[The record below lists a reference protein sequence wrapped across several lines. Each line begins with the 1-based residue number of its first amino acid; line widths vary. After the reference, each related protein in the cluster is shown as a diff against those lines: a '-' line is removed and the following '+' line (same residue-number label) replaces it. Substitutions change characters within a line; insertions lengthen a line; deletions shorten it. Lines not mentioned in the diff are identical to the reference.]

1 MFSFIHAVF
10 RSSSEILQ
18 FKKDSLCVVFSL
30 DEPYLHVYII
40 YISTLLNVY
49 NNIMY
54 ATEPLKAS
62 LRGHKKSVVLAEVL
76 SGYDNTWQNLESP

>member
-18 FKKDSLCVVFSL
+18 CKKDSLCIVFTL
-30 DEPYLHVYII
+30 DEPYLHIYII
-40 YISTLLNVY
+40 YISTLINVY
-49 NNIMY
+49 NIIMY
-54 ATEPLKAS
+54 AAEPLKAN

-76 SGYDNTWQNLESP
+76 SGYDNTWQNLELP